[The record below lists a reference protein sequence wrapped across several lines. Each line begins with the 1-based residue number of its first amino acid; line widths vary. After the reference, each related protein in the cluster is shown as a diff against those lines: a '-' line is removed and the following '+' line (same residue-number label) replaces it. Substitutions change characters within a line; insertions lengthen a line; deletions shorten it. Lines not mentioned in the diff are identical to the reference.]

1 MNFSSLDIHLHTE
14 ALLNTMNYLN
24 NILPELGET
33 SASVSAAEPEDKGD
47 IIKKLGIFLLN
58 LSCFCLQMKQ

>member
-1 MNFSSLDIHLHTE
+1 VNFSSLDIHLHTE

-24 NILPELGET
+24 NILPELREK

-47 IIKKLGIFLLN
+47 IIKKLGIFLLSLFFVFVPN
-58 LSCFCLQMKQ
+58 

>member
-24 NILPELGET
+24 NTLPQLGEQ
-33 SASVSAAEPEDKGD
+33 SAPVPVAETEDKGD
-47 IIKKLGIFLLN
+47 LIKMLGMFVKI
-58 LSCFCLQMKQ
+58 

>member
-24 NILPELGET
+24 NTLPQLGEQ
-33 SASVSAAEPEDKGD
+33 SAPVPVAETEDKGD
-47 IIKKLGIFLLN
+47 LIKMLGKFVKI
-58 LSCFCLQMKQ
+58 